1 MEAVTTAVIVTSA
14 WSFLDS
20 IGLNPISLAQ
30 KEAGKRVTDY
40 VKNLITTK
48 PTYKN
53 RLAAIIEQLLVEYR
67 AEYQAVAGDRRFYF
81 FQSTFLWE
89 TALTYELFEQD
100 SPLRPEDFP
109 ALPNMRPPTAEQLT
123 EFSARVRAAMKADKE
138 LEKRFL
144 EENYK
149 SITVHFALSAQGQL
163 QEVLAHT
170 TELLARPDAQSIGL
184 INAVLDAIER
194 DDLAAYKP
202 VTAQRQLHNLERVIT
217 RYLSGEHALVA
228 RLYFL
233 LGRAHQEMG
242 EVVQA
247 DRFMVRAYLRQLDNL
262 LYAEEAA
269 RAYVN
274 QKQLPEAQAVLEKIE
289 RLDPLNA
296 PAAAVRLALGKPE
309 EFDHNLRTVPEF
321 IAQDERFK
329 LMALSLLVDGTASGA
344 VVASRLLEADLRSYQ
359 PSTHLT
365 PENRRFQATLALF
378 VIERGLRQMSPVIV
392 LNDAPLRLDNADM
405 KAAHKVLQQYTDLL
419 QATEK
424 SPVLTHYHFV
434 RGVAGWLL
442 LADISEYDELRRRF
456 PSLPVAERQ
465 RYANQFV
472 FALYQAKE
480 YEAVLEIIA
489 LLDTRAIPEV
499 GFLRYYTLRQLKRPK
514 EEARAAL
521 GQHLDEIEHLDDF
534 VFFRALI
541 YLEHCDS
548 VADRLVF
555 VEKSIQRQQVPGG
568 LPALVLQAQALVAD
582 PHQQEEVRRM
592 VDEANALLRAD
603 TDTVYRQALANLYHE
618 LKDYEATAAVLE
630 GWPGY
635 PQSLEQGAEW
645 LRLTNQYHRR
655 SDSAALREELRAWR
669 LRYGIFT
676 EFCIWEIQ
684 LAEMLHDWPRMLE
697 VVEAATGHVTDAS
710 GLRWAKL
717 LALYKSK
724 RSHELQTELEDIL
737 QNPAMLRRRHLF
749 NVASMAAHI
758 GHLEWAQHL
767 LYPHASRRDDM
778 VARGKYIQLALN
790 QSHNS
795 PPPPEYDQAALNTV
809 VHYTVNGKPQRRIA
823 LTPETMDGGLSVWAK
838 ELLDKEK
845 GKKYVMRHP
854 STGRDL
860 TIELLEITDLYTGL
874 FRDILDDVKA
884 GDPELPFE
892 QIEFGDGEIEQ
903 LHAAL
908 SSAMGAEGVARQV
921 QNRQLFAEYESGQT
935 TFSALAV
942 AVFRGNPL
950 EAYQVLTEQSQPDV
964 PGLVVSPRSLFVG
977 LEINPEN
984 LFILDWTSLP
994 LLHRLSKQLGIM
1006 PRTKLGISLH
1016 VVEFLEQK
1024 LQEMRRSQPIEMTVE
1039 IIGDIVRPHFYPP
1052 EMHERHIAYLVEL
1065 LAWIETHCT
1074 TRIVAEK
1081 LDALR
1086 QASLGEGAHE
1096 EHTQYMVDTAFLAAA
1111 PDTMLVSDDSTF
1123 LQLSLRPGN
1132 TISTEAFLLALYPEE
1147 FETIIQPKL
1156 LDFHYLGLTISST
1169 LLLQE
1174 FKIAGG
1180 QFTGR
1185 ALQCLKC
1192 LPRQMLSELGSI
1204 ADMIVV
1210 LREIYLMG
1218 SLLPA
1223 QKSRAAT
1230 IILTACFT
1238 HLPLNQ
1244 SILTL
1249 LKQFISLKFMLLP
1262 EPMRAVL
1269 KDLEQAWQIV
1279 VASRD

>member
-1 MEAVTTAVIVTSA
+1 MEAVIVAGVVTSA
-14 WSFLDS
+14 WGILDS
-20 IGLNPISLAQ
+20 IGLNPIALAQ

-40 VKNLITTK
+40 VKKLVTTK
-48 PTYKN
+48 PTYRN
-53 RLAAIIEQLLVEYR
+53 RLATIIEQLLAEYR
-67 AEYQAVAGDRRFYF
+67 AEFNAATNDRQFYF
-81 FQSTFLWE
+81 FQSAFLWE

-100 SPLRPEDFP
+100 SPLRPDDFT
-109 ALPNMRPPTAEQLT
+109 ALPNMLPPTAAQLT
-123 EFSARVRAAMKADKE
+123 EFSSRLRAAMKADKE

-144 EENYK
+144 EENYQ

-163 QEVLAHT
+163 KEVLTQT
-170 TELLARPDAQSIGL
+170 TELLGRPDAQSIGL

-217 RYLSGEHALVA
+217 RHLSGEHALLA

-233 LGRAHQEMG
+233 LGRTHQEMG
-242 EVVQA
+242 EIAQA
-247 DRFMVRAYLRQLDNL
+247 DRFMVRAYLLQPANL
-262 LYAEEAA
+262 PYAEEAA

-274 QKQLPEAQAVLEKIE
+274 LKHLPEAQAVLEKIE
-289 RLDPLNA
+289 RLDPFSA
-296 PAAAVRLALGKPE
+296 PAAAVRLALGKPD
-309 EFDHNLRTVPEF
+309 EFDQNLRAIPEF
-321 IAQDERFK
+321 IAHDERFK
-329 LMALSLLVDGTASGA
+329 LIALTLLADGTAGGEMA
-344 VVASRLLEADLRSYQ
+344 VNLLLESDLRSYR
-359 PSTHLT
+359 PSTNLT
-365 PENRRFQATLALF
+365 LENRRFQSILALF
-378 VIERGLRQMSPVIV
+378 IIERGLRQMSPVII
-392 LNDAPLRLDNADM
+392 LNEAPPQLDNADM
-405 KAAHKVLQQYTDLL
+405 RAAHKVLKQYTDLL
-419 QATEK
+419 QSTEK
-424 SPVLTHYHFV
+424 SPVLTHHYFM
-434 RGVAGWLL
+434 RGVAGWF
-442 LADISEYDELRRRF
+442 LATDITEYDELRRRF
-456 PSLPVAERQ
+456 PSLSAQERQ

-472 FALYQAKE
+472 FALYQAKD
-480 YEAVLEIIA
+480 YEAVLEIID

-499 GFLRYYTLRQLKRPK
+499 GFLRYSALRQLKRPK

-521 GQHLDEIEHLDDF
+521 GQHLDELDHLDDF

-548 VADRLVF
+548 LGDRLAF
-555 VEKSIQRQQVPGG
+555 VEKSIQRQQVPAG
-568 LPALVLQAQALVAD
+568 LPVLVLKAQALAAD
-582 PHQQEEVRRM
+582 PDQQEEVRRL
-592 VDEANALLRAD
+592 VHEAQALLRTD
-603 TDTVYRQALANLYHE
+603 TDTVYRQALATLYHE

-655 SDSAALREELRAWR
+655 SESAALREDLRAWR

-684 LAEMLHDWPRMLE
+684 LAEMLHDWSRILE

-710 GLRWAKL
+710 GLRWAKV

-724 RSHELQTELEDIL
+724 RRDELQTELETIL

-749 NVASMAAHI
+749 NVAAMTAHI
-758 GHLEWAQHL
+758 GHMDWAQQL
-767 LYPHASRRDDM
+767 LYPLACRRDDM
-778 VARGKYIQLALN
+778 VARGKYIQLSLN
-790 QSHNS
+790 QPRNS
-795 PPPPEYDQAALNTV
+795 TPPPEYDRASLNTV
-809 VHYTVNGKPQRRIA
+809 VQYMVNGKPQRRIT

-845 GKKYVMRHP
+845 GRKYVMSHP
-854 STGRDL
+854 TTGRDM
-860 TIELLEITDLYTGL
+860 TIELLEITDLHTGL
-874 FRDILDDVKA
+874 FRDILYEVKA

-903 LHAAL
+903 MYVAL
-908 SSAMGAEGVARQV
+908 SSAMGAEGAARQV
-921 QNRQLFAEYESGQT
+921 QNRQLFADYASGQT

-942 AVFRGNPL
+942 AVFHGNAL

-964 PGLVVSPRSLFVG
+964 PGLVVSPRSLFAD
-977 LEINPEN
+977 LTINPDS

-994 LLHRLSKQLGIM
+994 LMHRLSKQLGIM
-1006 PRTKLGISLH
+1006 PRVKLGISLH

-1024 LQEMRRSQPIEMTVE
+1024 LQEMQRSQPIEMTVE

-1052 EMHERHIAYLVEL
+1052 EMHERHITYLMEL

-1086 QASLGEGAHE
+1086 QASLREGAHE
-1096 EHTQYMVDTAFLAAA
+1096 EHTQYLVDTTFLAAA
-1111 PDTMLVSDDSTF
+1111 HDAILVSDDSTF
-1123 LQLSLRPGN
+1123 LQLSLRSGN
-1132 TISTEAFLLALYPEE
+1132 TISTEAFLLALYPQE
-1147 FETIIQPKL
+1147 FETVIQPKL
-1156 LDFHYLGLTISST
+1156 LDFHYLGLTISSS

-1174 FKIAGG
+1174 FKVAGG

-1192 LPRQMLSELGSI
+1192 LPRQMLSEPGSI

-1223 QKSRAAT
+1223 HKSRAAT
-1230 IILTACFT
+1230 TILTACFT
-1238 HLPLNQ
+1238 YLPLNQ

-1262 EPMRAVL
+1262 EPMRDVL
-1269 KDLEQAWQIV
+1269 KDLEQAWHIV
-1279 VASRD
+1279 ATLRN

>member
-1 MEAVTTAVIVTSA
+1 MEAVTVAGVVTSA
-14 WSFLDS
+14 WGILDS
-20 IGLNPISLAQ
+20 IGLNPIALAQ

-40 VKNLITTK
+40 VKKLVTTK

-53 RLAAIIEQLLVEYR
+53 RLAAIIEQLLAEYR
-67 AEYQAVAGDRRFYF
+67 TEYPAVANDGQFYF
-81 FQSTFLWE
+81 FQSAFLWE

-100 SPLRPEDFP
+100 APLRPEDFP
-109 ALPNMRPPTAEQLT
+109 VLPKMRPPTTAQLT
-123 EFSARVRAAMKADKE
+123 EFSARLRAAMKADKE

-144 EENYK
+144 EENYQ
-149 SITVHFALSAQGQL
+149 SITVHFALAAQGQL

-184 INAVLDAIER
+184 VNAVLDAIER

-233 LGRAHQEMG
+233 LGRTHQEMG
-242 EVVQA
+242 EVVEA
-247 DRFMVRAYLRQLDNL
+247 DRYMVRAYLKQSDNL
-262 LYAEEAA
+262 PYAEEAA

-274 QKQLPEAQAVLEKIE
+274 QKQLPKAQAVLEKIE
-289 RLDPLNA
+289 RLDPFSA
-296 PAAAVRLALGKPE
+296 PAAAVQLALGKPD
-309 EFDHNLRTVPEF
+309 EFDQNLQAIPNS

-329 LMALSLLVDGTASGA
+329 LMALTLLADGTPRGEVA
-344 VVASRLLEADLRSYQ
+344 VNRLLESDLRSYR
-359 PSTHLT
+359 PSAHLT
-365 PENRRFQATLALF
+365 PENRRFQIILAMF
-378 VIERGLRQMSPVIV
+378 VIERGLRQMSPVIT
-392 LNDAPLRLDNADM
+392 LNEAPPQLDNADM
-405 KAAHKVLQQYTDLL
+405 RAAHKVLQQYTDLL
-419 QATEK
+419 QPTEK
-424 SPVLTHYHFV
+424 APGLTHHYFM
-434 RGVAGWLL
+434 RGVAGWFLTT
-442 LADISEYDELRRRF
+442 DITEYDELRRRF
-456 PSLPVAERQ
+456 PSLPSAVRQ

-480 YEAVLEIIA
+480 YEAVLEIID
-489 LLDTRAIPEV
+489 LLDTRTIPEV
-499 GFLRYYTLRQLKRPK
+499 GFLRYSALRQLKRPK

-521 GQHLDEIEHLDDF
+521 GQHLDELEHLDDF
-534 VFFRALI
+534 VFFRALV
-541 YLEHCDS
+541 YLEHCDL
-548 VADRLVF
+548 VADRLAF
-555 VEKSIQRQQVPGG
+555 VKKSIKRQQVPAG
-568 LPALVLQAQALVAD
+568 LPTLVLQAQALVAD
-582 PHQQEEVRRM
+582 PDQQEEVRRL
-592 VDEANALLRAD
+592 VDEANALLHPD
-603 TDTVYRQALANLYHE
+603 TDTVYRQALATLYHE

-655 SDSAALREELRAWR
+655 SESAALREDLRAWR

-676 EFCIWEIQ
+676 EFCIWEIK
-684 LAEMLHDWPRMLE
+684 LAEMLHDWSRILE

-710 GLRWAKL
+710 GLRWAKV

-724 RSHELQTELEDIL
+724 RRTELQAELESIL
-737 QNPAMLRRRHLF
+737 QNPAMLRRKHLF
-749 NVASMAAHI
+749 NAAAMAAHI
-758 GHLEWAQHL
+758 GQLDWAQQL
-767 LYPHASRRDDM
+767 LYPLASRRDDR
-778 VARGKYIQLALN
+778 VARGKYIQLGLN
-790 QSHNS
+790 QPRNS
-795 PPPPEYDQAALNTV
+795 PPPPEYDQAALHTV
-809 VHYTVNGKPQRRIA
+809 VLYMVNGKPQRRIT
-823 LTPETMDGGLSVWAK
+823 LTPETMDDGLSVWAK
-838 ELLDKEK
+838 ELLGKEK
-845 GKKYVMRHP
+845 GKKYVMSHP
-854 STGRDL
+854 TTGRNL
-860 TIELLEITDLYTGL
+860 TIELLEITDLHTGL
-874 FRDILDDVKA
+874 FRDILDDVRA

-908 SSAMGAEGVARQV
+908 SSAMGAEGAARQV
-921 QNRQLFAEYESGQT
+921 QNRQLFAEYASGQT

-942 AVFRGNPL
+942 AIFHGNAL
-950 EAYQVLTEQSQPDV
+950 EAYQVLTEQRQPDV
-964 PGLVVSPRSLFVG
+964 PGLVVSPRSLFAS
-977 LEINPEN
+977 LFINPDS

-994 LLHRLSKQLGIM
+994 LLHRLSKQSGIM
-1006 PRTKLGISLH
+1006 PRAKLGISLH

-1024 LQEMRRSQPIEMTVE
+1024 IEEMRRSQPIEITVE
-1039 IIGDIVRPHFYPP
+1039 VIGDSVRPHFYPP
-1052 EMHERHIAYLVEL
+1052 EMHERHIAYLTEL
-1065 LAWIETHCT
+1065 LMWIETHCI

-1086 QASLGEGAHE
+1086 QASLQEGAHE
-1096 EHTQYMVDTAFLAAA
+1096 EHTQYLVDTAFLAAA
-1111 PDTMLVSDDSTF
+1111 PDAMLVSDDSTF

-1132 TISTEAFLLALYPEE
+1132 TISTEAFLLALYSDE
-1147 FETIIQPKL
+1147 FETVIQPKL
-1156 LDFHYLGLTISST
+1156 LDFHYIGLTISSS

-1174 FKIAGG
+1174 FKAAGG

-1192 LPRQMLSELGSI
+1192 LPRQMLSEPGSM
-1204 ADMIVV
+1204 ADVIVA

-1230 IILTACFT
+1230 TILTACFT
-1238 HLPLNQ
+1238 YLPLNQ

-1269 KDLEQAWQIV
+1269 KDMEQAWQIV
-1279 VASRD
+1279 AAYRD